1 MSTLQM
7 GRPRQVRPHR
17 GLNTRQNLYLSQ
29 ERSQRGMG
37 NRAQERGAGSG
48 LESLLAVQGDL
59 LGCGNGDWAM
69 VGGQAS
75 QKQSLDSDLGY
86 PEARASP
93 QEEMSSRVETDSSGT
108 PLMAES
114 HEPAGWTQAFLLHS
128 NCETGYV

>member
-1 MSTLQM
+1 
-7 GRPRQVRPHR
+7 
-17 GLNTRQNLYLSQ
+17 
-29 ERSQRGMG
+29 MG
-37 NRAQERGAGSG
+37 NRAQERGAGLG